1 MAGTINDFRGSFKT
15 DLAKPSRFDVTIPI
29 PLSLGFLISSA
40 RSLSFRCES
49 AQLPGRT
56 FETATKKM
64 GSAPVEYFPYHTNY
78 QMSTMTFIV
87 TSDMNE
93 KVFFD
98 SWMELI
104 NPTTDYNF
112 QYKNNYAVDISVNQ
126 YNNQNQLT
134 YSCNL
139 VEAFP
144 IDVNQLDLDW
154 SSDGHHKLTV
164 TFAYTYW
171 KNNSL
176 QALGMELVDAGISN
190 VADMVGGLGGSASG
204 AINTAIDS
212 IPNKIQNT
220 HFTKLL

>member
-1 MAGTINDFRGSFKT
+1 MAGTINDFRSSFDI

-40 RSLSFRCES
+40 RSLSLRCES

-98 SWMELI
+98 SWMDI
-104 NPTTDYNF
+104 VNPTTDYNF
-112 QYKNNYAVDISVNQ
+112 QYKSNYMVDITINQ
-126 YNNQNQLT
+126 YNVANQLT
-134 YSCNL
+134 YSI
-139 VEAFP
+139 VMREAFP
-144 IDVNQLDLDW
+144 LAMNQLDMEW
-154 SSDGHHKLTV
+154 SSDEFHKLQIQ
-164 TFAYTYW
+164 FAYTNW
-171 KNNSL
+171 INNYNSAL
-176 QALGMELVDAGISN
+176 QNKVVTSGLTGI
-190 VADMVGGLGGSASG
+190 L
-204 AINTAIDS
+204 NTLTS
-212 IPNKIQNT
+212 
-220 HFTKLL
+220 

>member
-1 MAGTINDFRGSFKT
+1 MAGTINDFRSSFDI

-126 YNNQNQLT
+126 YNGQNKLT

-154 SSDGHHKLTV
+154 SNQDRHKLTIV
-164 TFAYTYW
+164 FAYTRW
-171 KNNSL
+171 QNNKVSAVLQNLGTSLITGVVNSL
-176 QALGMELVDAGISN
+176 
-190 VADMVGGLGGSASG
+190 
-204 AINTAIDS
+204 
-212 IPNKIQNT
+212 
-220 HFTKLL
+220 